1 MKNNQIKTMKNLNS
15 ITNKSMDLN
24 SCRFLPIQ
32 ELIESVKKSLPLIP
46 PQTFLSKLI
55 TNNKLTELEL
65 IKIIT
70 EYSEQFNWIKTTCG
84 LFIKYD
90 DCHYEFL
97 RSQSLFYSSGKI
109 NHIKVSILSK
119 NNRRTSTPV
128 AKILLGI
135 KDDVVIHYKDKNPL
149 NIRLDNLIVNSVRSK
164 HFKQKK
170 AKTFNGELPSS
181 KFKGVSWNKFANK
194 WSASI
199 KFEYKK
205 QHIGY
210 FDNEVDAAKAYNE
223 KASELFGDNFS
234 EYNLV

>member
-1 MKNNQIKTMKNLNS
+1 MKTHISKNLKTPTKRS
-15 ITNKSMDLN
+15 VDLE
-24 SCRFLPIQ
+24 SCRFLPVK
-32 ELIESVKKSLPLIP
+32 ELIQSVKQSLPLIP
-46 PQTFLSKLI
+46 AQTFLSNLI
-55 TNNKLTELEL
+55 NNNKLTELEL
-65 IKIIT
+65 IKMVT
-70 EYSEQFNWIKTTCG
+70 DYSEQFNWIKTTCG
-84 LFIKYD
+84 KFIKYD

-135 KDDVVIHYKDKNPL
+135 EEDVVIHYKDKNPL
-149 NIRLDNLIVNSVRSK
+149 NIRLDNLLVNSVRSK

-170 AKTFNGELPSS
+170 AKLFNGSIPSS
-181 KFKGVSWNKFANK
+181 KFKGVSWNKFAGK

-205 QHIGY
+205 QHLGY

-223 KASELFGDNFS
+223 KASELFGDNFT
-234 EYNLV
+234 EYNLVY